1 MSDHVI
7 PESAFFSAEEKVQIL
22 SGKCPGEVEPLE
34 IKPANSFTSS
44 WSTILVVT
52 TQLLNVR
59 RGSVAVRVVGVMN
72 L

>member
-1 MSDHVI
+1 M
-7 PESAFFSAEEKVQIL
+7 
-22 SGKCPGEVEPLE
+22 PLE

-59 RGSVAVRVVGVMN
+59 GGSVAVRVVGVMD